1 MTMRDGRPAV
11 AGAQKAQKKA
21 EMGEPII
28 DQICALLDGRSRSD
42 ADWD

>member
-1 MTMRDGRPAV
+1 MTMRDGRPAI
-11 AGAQKAQKKA
+11 AGAQKKA